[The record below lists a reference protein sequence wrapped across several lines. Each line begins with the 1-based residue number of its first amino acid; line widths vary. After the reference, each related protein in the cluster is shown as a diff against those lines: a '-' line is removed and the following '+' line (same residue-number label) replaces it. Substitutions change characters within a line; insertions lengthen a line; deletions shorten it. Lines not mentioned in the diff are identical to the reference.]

1 MESSREN
8 TTCSPNGGRTL
19 VVMAKAPKPGMV
31 KTRLSPSLP
40 VEAVTELYRCLL
52 NDTIALAHSLEM
64 VDVAIMCPA
73 SDVEELTQLATK
85 VADVVGQ
92 QGQGLATGLNS
103 AFAHFAAVGH
113 QRVVA
118 FNSDSPHLPASVL
131 ESAFEALLLQDVVIG
146 PTHDGG
152 YYVVGAK
159 ASHPGLFDGESMG
172 TRSALEA
179 FLARA
184 RALQLSV
191 GFTDPFYDV
200 DVAGD
205 LARLAAELELAPARA
220 PRTAVW
226 LKQWALAVAQLRTGT
241 VGP

>member
-8 TTCSPNGGRTL
+8 TARSSNGGRTL

-73 SDVEELTQLATK
+73 SDVEELTKLAPT
-85 VADVVGQ
+85 VVGQ
-92 QGQGLATGLNS
+92 KGQGLAAGLNS
-103 AFAHFAAVGH
+103 AFAHFAAVG
-113 QRVVA
+113 QRRVVA
-118 FNSDSPHLPASVL
+118 FNSDSPHLPASIL
-131 ESAFEALLLQDVVIG
+131 ENAFEALDGHDVVIG

-152 YYVVGAK
+152 YYLVGAK
-159 ASHPGLFDGESMG
+159 ASHPGLFDGDSMG
-172 TRSALEA
+172 TKSALEA
-179 FLARA
+179 LLARA

-191 GFTDPFYDV
+191 GFTDPFYDI
-200 DVAGD
+200 DVAVD
-205 LARLAAELELAPARA
+205 LTRLAAELELAPARA

-226 LKQWALAVAQLRTGT
+226 LKQWAPAVAQLRTGT
-241 VGP
+241 VGL